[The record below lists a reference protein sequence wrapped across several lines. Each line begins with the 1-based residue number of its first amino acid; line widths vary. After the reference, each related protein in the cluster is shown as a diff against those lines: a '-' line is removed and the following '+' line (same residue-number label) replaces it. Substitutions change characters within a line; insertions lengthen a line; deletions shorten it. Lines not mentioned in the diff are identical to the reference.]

1 MESCGAAVGHGERSR
16 LQLLFK
22 FAGTEKWLLTCWLS
36 TFYPLL
42 HSVKKLRTMLR
53 KKRVFYTLPV
63 FSVLYPLS
71 LGHDLLRVPASDPVA
86 EGGGARGS

>member
-1 MESCGAAVGHGERSR
+1 MLR
-16 LQLLFK
+16 L
-22 FAGTEKWLLTCWLS
+22 A
-36 TFYPLL
+36 
-42 HSVKKLRTMLR
+42 R